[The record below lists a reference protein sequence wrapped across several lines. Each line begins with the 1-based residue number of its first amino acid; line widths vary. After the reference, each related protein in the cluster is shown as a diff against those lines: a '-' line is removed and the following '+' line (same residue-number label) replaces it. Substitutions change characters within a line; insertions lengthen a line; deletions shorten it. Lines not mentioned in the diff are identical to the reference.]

1 MKQRTT
7 RRRNFI
13 ERLVGADVHPG
24 EWTIVILLIVDLF
37 VLLTAYYV
45 LKVVREPLI
54 LINGGAVSRSYARGT
69 QAVVLLAAIPA
80 YGALANRV
88 DPSRL
93 VNWITGFFAACL
105 VIFPILSSFGVSVGF
120 VFFVWL
126 GIFSTLAIAQ
136 FWSLANDLFTEDE
149 GKRLFP
155 LVATG
160 GTVGAIVGSQISA
173 RAIGLVGPLN
183 LMLIAAAMLIGCIA
197 LTTMAHRRA
206 VRARATKPA
215 AEEDDPLPP
224 ALPGETEARGGF
236 SLVLRDPYLLLIGL
250 AVVALNLVNT
260 SGDYIL
266 AEVVNR
272 HATALAAGAAD
283 PVGVRERVIGT
294 FYGDFQTAVSI
305 LTALIQIFLVARTFK
320 LVGIRG
326 SLFILPFIAV
336 SGYGLFALI
345 PLLGIIYAVKV
356 IENSTD
362 YSLQNTIQQ
371 ALFLPTSRD
380 AKYKGKATTDT
391 FFVRVGDL
399 ASTGL
404 VFVGVH
410 VGLGIVGFSLA
421 NLGIALV
428 WVGLAALLA
437 RGYRRISK
445 VEVAAPRRAARASV
459 LPVAKKS

>member
-1 MKQRTT
+1 MKQATT
-7 RRRNFI
+7 RRRNAI

-24 EWTIVILLIVDLF
+24 EWPTVILLIIDLF
-37 VLLTAYYV
+37 LLLTAYYV

-54 LINGGAVSRSYARGT
+54 LINGGAVSRSYARGA
-69 QAVVLLAAIPA
+69 QALVLLAAIPA
-80 YGALANRV
+80 YSALADRV

-105 VIFPILSSFGVSVGF
+105 VVFPILSTLGVSVGF
-120 VFFVWL
+120 AFFVWL

-136 FWSLANDLFTEDE
+136 FWSLANDLFSEDE

-160 GTVGAIVGSQISA
+160 GTLGAIVGSQISA
-173 RAIGLVGPLN
+173 RAIGLAGPLN
-183 LMLIAAAMLIGCIA
+183 LMLIAAGMLVACIA

-206 VRARATKPA
+206 ARARDARQVAPA
-215 AEEDDPLPP
+215 APPPPPP
-224 ALPGETEARGGF
+224 ASGDDGPGGF

-250 AVVALNLVNT
+250 AVIALNLVNT

-266 AEVVNR
+266 AEVVSR
-272 HATALAAGAAD
+272 HASALAAGAAD
-283 PVGVRERVIGT
+283 PDAVRQRVIGT
-294 FYGDFQTAVSI
+294 FYGDFQTAVSL
-305 LTALIQIFLVARTFK
+305 LTAAIQIFLVARTFK

-326 SLFILPFIAV
+326 SLFILPLIAV
-336 SGYGLFALI
+336 SGYGLFALL
-345 PLLGIIYAVKV
+345 PLLGVIYVVKV

-410 VGLGIVGFSLA
+410 VGLGVVGFSFA
-421 NLGIALV
+421 NLVIALV

-445 VEVAAPRRAARASV
+445 VEVAAPRRAARAAV
-459 LPVAKKS
+459 LPAARNE